1 MAGVINI
8 HTHYTINHT
17 LKENITHIPGE
28 NIPFQMRESP
38 RYSSQ
43 QDSVLFKY
51 KHRLIIDL
59 SWFLI

>member
-51 KHRLIIDL
+51 KHRLN
-59 SWFLI
+59 